1 MMTEEVMVS
10 CQIPQ
15 DWKRQIEQIAA
26 QRKKQSAQIIYEA
39 IAQYLGEDIQ
49 TVDNRLLA
57 LEKEMP
63 TLQKEVTQ
71 LNTTVKNLQEKLQ
84 AAASIITISYP
95 PSVNLPQNV
104 QKSQPTDYND
114 DDFPDDEPDEIL
126 YGFLEPEDR

>member
-1 MMTEEVMVS
+1 MSENVMVN

-63 TLQKEVTQ
+63 TLQKEITQ
-71 LNTTVKNLQEKLQ
+71 LNATVKSLQERLH
-84 AAASIITISYP
+84 AATSTIAISDP
-95 PSVNLPQNV
+95 ASVNLIKKV
-104 QKSQPTDYND
+104 QQEYIYSDEN
-114 DDFPDDEPDEIL
+114 FPDDEPDEIL

>member
-1 MMTEEVMVS
+1 MSEDVMVS

-26 QRKKQSAQIIYEA
+26 QRKKKSAQIIYEA

-63 TLQKEVTQ
+63 TLQKEITQ

-84 AAASIITISYP
+84 AAASMLTISYP
-95 PSVNLPQNV
+95 ASVNLPPKV
-104 QKSQPTDYND
+104 QQSSQPNHDND
-114 DDFPDDEPDEIL
+114 DDFPEDEPDEIL